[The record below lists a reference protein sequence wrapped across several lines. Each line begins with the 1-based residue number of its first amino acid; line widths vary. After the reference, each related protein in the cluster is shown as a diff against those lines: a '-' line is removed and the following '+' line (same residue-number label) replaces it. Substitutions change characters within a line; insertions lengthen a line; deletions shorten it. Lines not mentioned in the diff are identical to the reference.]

1 MEPSDKMS
9 ALKLAALG
17 QKKVKEDEVRPLT
30 PPPSL
35 TSSLAVRLCQ
45 QASADI

>member
-17 QKKVKEDEVRPLT
+17 VKKVKEDEVRPT
-30 PPPSL
+30 PLLRPVFDSP
-35 TSSLAVRLCQ
+35 
-45 QASADI
+45 